1 MTELQ
6 ALGQLLTAS
15 REDRTLRYKLLPYGE
30 PGRTNKGR
38 VTAGPGS
45 VTIPAGAL
53 QVNRQH
59 DKSRP
64 VGLLLAEAV
73 DDGLEAVV
81 QLVNSQEANDAL
93 DAVERGELPGISV
106 ELANP
111 VIRNGQLVASELV
124 GAGMVE
130 KPAFDSALLL
140 ASDDAAPAPDTEPAT
155 PDKKEE
161 PLTNPAAT
169 LDATQADQLTQ
180 LLAAFSNGN
189 NGAGAGAGAPAVDTS
204 LSTVAAAMATA
215 HNGQSTELHAAAL
228 DVITKVDVFDK
239 VNIPQYVGE
248 LRSRRRYIPRY
259 IPLYSGEDLTSTT
272 ITGWQYTTGKT
283 PTVGDWSQAATGT
296 IPNETMADIPTSE
309 VATNV
314 VTAQA
319 AFLAGGNSIGRV
331 HYDLPTPGFLESY
344 IRESDD
350 DFMRKLDQK
359 VLTNM
364 TTAANQTAVVSAGA
378 DATNVWTKIILGA
391 HNVLEVDLPEWALIG
406 PDLWRQA
413 MATTKLEALELL
425 SSALGLEEGT
435 LDKFRLIGAPVS
447 QTSLNGQVIV
457 GSKSTATLH
466 TLPGGPTRVEAINVQ
481 KGTVDNGVY
490 GYWGIINHQPKAL
503 VKVS

>member
-1 MTELQ
+1 MTIK
-6 ALGQLLTAS
+6 ALGTLLTAS
-15 REDRTLRYKLLPYGE
+15 RESRTLRYRLLPYGE

-45 VTIPAGAL
+45 VTIPPGAL

-59 DKSRP
+59 DKNKP

-81 QLVNSQEANDAL
+81 NLTTTAEADAAL
-93 DAVERGELPGISV
+93 AAVEAGELPGISV
-106 ELANP
+106 ELKDP
-111 VIRNGQLVASELV
+111 VIRNGQLVSSELV

-130 KPAFDSALLL
+130 EPAFDNALLL
-140 ASDDAAPAPDTEPAT
+140 AAADVEAPDTNPEPPKQKEANTVTMTAEQAEQLNTLLAALHVGMTPPAPAPDTS
-155 PDKKEE
+155 
-161 PLTNPAAT
+161 
-169 LDATQADQLTQ
+169 
-180 LLAAFSNGN
+180 LAA
-189 NGAGAGAGAPAVDTS
+189 
-204 LSTVAAAMATA
+204 VAAAMS
-215 HNGQSTELHAAAL
+215 GDMSGKGVDELHAAAL

-239 VNIPQYVGE
+239 VNTPQYVGE

-259 IPLYSGEDLTSTT
+259 IPLYSEADLTSTT
-272 ITGWQYTTGKT
+272 ITGWKYTTGKT
-283 PTVGDWSQAATGT
+283 PTVGDWSQTATGT
-296 IPNETMADIPTSE
+296 IPNEVMPDIPTSE
-309 VATNV
+309 VATEL
-314 VTAQA
+314 VTTTA
-319 AFLAGGNSIGRV
+319 AFLAGGNAIGRI

-350 DFMRKLDQK
+350 DFMRKLDAK
-359 VLTNM
+359 VLANM

-391 HNVLEVDLPEWALIG
+391 HNVLDVDLPEWALIG

-413 MATTKLEALELL
+413 MATSKLEALELL
-425 SSALGLEEGT
+425 SSALGLEEGQ
-435 LDKFRLIGAPVS
+435 LAGFRLIGAPVS

-457 GSKSTATLH
+457 GSRSTATLH

-503 VKVS
+503 VKVT

>member
-1 MTELQ
+1 MTIQ

-15 REDRTLRYKLLPYGE
+15 RETRTLRYKLLPYGE
-30 PGRTNKGR
+30 PGRTNKGK

-45 VTIPAGAL
+45 VNVPGMAL

-81 QLVNSQEANDAL
+81 NLTTTQEADDAL
-93 DAVERGELPGISV
+93 AAVEAGELPGISV

-111 VIRNGQLVASELV
+111 VIRNGVLVSSDLV
-124 GAGMVE
+124 GAGLVE
-130 KPAFDSALLL
+130 EPAFDNALLL
-140 ASDDAAPAPDTEPAT
+140 ASLDDTPDAPDTEDPA
-155 PDKKEE
+155 PPKQKEVTVIPE
-161 PLTNPAAT
+161 
-169 LDATQADQLTQ
+169 DQMNQ
-180 LLAAFSNGN
+180 LLAAFTANPQ
-189 NGAGAGAGAPAVDTS
+189 GAAAAPGVDTS
-204 LSTVAAAMATA
+204 LATVARAMAPA
-215 HNGQSTELHAAAL
+215 SAGGSTDELHAAAL

-239 VNIPQYVGE
+239 VNVPQYVGE

-259 IPLYSGEDLTSTT
+259 IPLYSEADLTSTT
-272 ITGWQYTTGKT
+272 ITGWKYTDGKT
-283 PTVGDWSQAATGT
+283 PTVGDWSQVATGT
-296 IPNETMADIPTSE
+296 IPNEVMADIPTSE
-309 VATNV
+309 V
-314 VTAQA
+314 VTELVTTQA
-319 AFLAGGNSIGRV
+319 AFLAGGNSIGRI

-350 DFMRKLDQK
+350 DFMRKLDAK
-359 VLTNM
+359 VLANM

-378 DATNVWTKIILGA
+378 DATNVWTKLILGA
-391 HNVLEVDLPEWALIG
+391 HNVLDVDLPEWALIG

-425 SSALGLEEGT
+425 SSALGLEDGQ

-447 QTSLNGQVIV
+447 ATSLNGQVIV
-457 GSKSTATLH
+457 GSKATATLH

-490 GYWGIINHQPKAL
+490 GYWGIINHQKKAL
-503 VKVS
+503 VKVT